1 MRNYTDINPACPVF
15 LTRLPGI
22 NRPHSL
28 AAMLFKLLPAA
39 AHLTSANKRKQTHK
53 NRLTSDSGPAYALSR
68 RCKFNGTGLAAR
80 NEKAD
85 TATRAVFLCPQHGS
99 TCNGRCRV
107 GGLRACRL
115 LFAGLLTHTVPPS
128 LFSSGE
134 AVNKPQKRYPAM
146 TQRHTLTLNPFK
158 SLAARYRA
166 KALSALH
173 ADSSLPVRLARY
185 NAAITKARQLEALA
199 STTKPA
205 QAGGAA

>member
-68 RCKFNGTGLAAR
+68 RCKFNGTGLATR
-80 NEKAD
+80 ELTAD
-85 TATRAVFLCPQHGS
+85 TAPVRFFCVRGMAAPVMGGAVREPFGAAGFVRPVRQPARFRPPCLATGGGKQPA
-99 TCNGRCRV
+99 TNGV
-107 GGLRACRL
+107 I
-115 LFAGLLTHTVPPS
+115 
-128 LFSSGE
+128 
-134 AVNKPQKRYPAM
+134 AM
-146 TQRHTLTLNPFK
+146 TKRHTLTLNPFK

-173 ADSSLPVRLARY
+173 ADSSLSVRLARY

>member
-1 MRNYTDINPACPVF
+1 MKEHHMRVYYNTAQYQSTTFTRNTGSMPAARQ
-15 LTRLPGI
+15 RLPVQG
-22 NRPHSL
+22 RAKQPL
-28 AAMLFKLLPAA
+28 T
-39 AHLTSANKRKQTHK
+39 AHNCQ
-53 NRLTSDSGPAYALSR
+53 AYALSR

-80 NEKAD
+80 NTKGGH
-85 TATRAVFLCPQHGS
+85 RHSAVFLCPQHGS

-107 GGLRACRL
+107 GGLRACR
-115 LFAGLLTHTVPPS
+115 FFGAGLLTHTAPPS
-128 LFSSGE
+128 LFSSGG
-134 AVNKPQKRYPAM
+134 AVNKPHQRYPAM

-173 ADSSLPVRLARY
+173 ADSSLSVRLARY